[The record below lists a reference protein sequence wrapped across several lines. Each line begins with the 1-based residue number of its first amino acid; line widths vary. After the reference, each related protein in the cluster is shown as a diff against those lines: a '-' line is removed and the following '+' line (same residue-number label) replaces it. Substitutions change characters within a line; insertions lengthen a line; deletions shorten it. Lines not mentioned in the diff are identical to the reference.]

1 MICDTVCLENEEPSI
16 HPPPPPE
23 LLEDSFARCAGASG
37 MSAEGIYPRL
47 KTAGMGSHN
56 ISL

>member
-1 MICDTVCLENEEPSI
+1 MCLENEEPSI

-23 LLEDSFARCAGASG
+23 LLEESCARRAGASG

-47 KTAGMGSHN
+47 KTVGMDSHK

>member
-1 MICDTVCLENEEPSI
+1 MCLENEEPSI